1 MEIKIL
7 NKLLTFSFIGGDMR
21 QLKIISSLADD
32 GFHINTYGLPQGQL
46 CPNIHMSN
54 SVSDC
59 ISGSDVIVLPLP
71 YSSDIS
77 TPLDKRLI
85 TAPLFD
91 TPISVSKIISG
102 ADNGTIIFAG
112 KAEAELISVCK
123 AKNISVFDY
132 AIRPE
137 FSVLNAVPTAEG
149 AIEVAMANTPFTI
162 HGSRCLVIGYGKIG
176 KVLSADLRSLGAG
189 VTASARSCSDLAWI
203 SANGYRSVR
212 TSEIA
217 DIADEFD
224 IIFNTVPHMVLN
236 FRVLSK
242 TKSDVLIIDLASK
255 PGGVDFGVAR
265 ELGRRAITALSLPG
279 KVAPESAG
287 LIIKD
292 TIINILEELGV

>member
-1 MEIKIL
+1 
-7 NKLLTFSFIGGDMR
+7 
-21 QLKIISSLADD
+21 SLAED
-32 GFHINTYGLPQGQL
+32 GFHINTYGLTPNNL
-46 CPNIHMSN
+46 CQNVHISS
-54 SVSDC
+54 SVREC
-59 ISGSDVIVLPLP
+59 ISGADVIVLPLP
-71 YSSDIS
+71 YSVDIS
-77 TPLDKRLI
+77 
-85 TAPLFD
+85 APLEERRINAPMCD
-91 TPISVSKIISG
+91 TSISVLEVIGGAVSG
-102 ADNGTIIFAG
+102 TFIFAG
-112 KAEAELISVCK
+112 KADEEFTSVCK
-123 AKNISVFDY
+123 AKDILVFDY
-132 AIRPE
+132 ATRPE

-149 AIEVAMANTPFTI
+149 AIEVAMSNTPFTI

-176 KVLSADLRSLGAG
+176 KVLSADLRFLGAE
-189 VTASARSCSDLAWI
+189 VTASARNCSDLAWI

-212 TSEIA
+212 TSQIA

-242 TKSDVLIIDLASK
+242 TKPDVLIIDLASK